1 MKWPISRV
9 ASPSVARSTNSASTS
24 PCGLERFNH
33 QRYQN
38 PRCRR
43 TIFTCS
49 QSTGFCIDLYPAHI
63 ANRRQGASSR
73 QSRMS
78 SSKIVHC
85 HSSQSAFK
93 QFRNSKRFS
102 LKRKNLLTRKQGGM
116 SEYWYAGYYGG
127 ERSSEIHIGPTV
139 VSAAKQKVGILPR
152 VANRVQA
159 EVWSLRRDIVERWI
173 KGTIWL
179 LRTVVAFVS
188 GQRINGQ

>member
-1 MKWPISRV
+1 
-9 ASPSVARSTNSASTS
+9 
-24 PCGLERFNH
+24 
-33 QRYQN
+33 
-38 PRCRR
+38 
-43 TIFTCS
+43 
-49 QSTGFCIDLYPAHI
+49 
-63 ANRRQGASSR
+63 
-73 QSRMS
+73 MS

-85 HSSQSAFK
+85 HSSQSALSSSETANDS
-93 QFRNSKRFS
+93 RSNG
-102 LKRKNLLTRKQGGM
+102 KNLLTRKHGGM
-116 SEYWYAGYYGG
+116 SEYWCAGYYGG

-159 EVWSLRRDIVERWI
+159 EVWSLRRDIVERGI